1 MMTQSHREQLILA
14 HMPQVE
20 LLARRLHRRGPQVEL
35 DDLISVGTVGLI
47 QAVDRFDPS
56 RNLKRK
62 TLAEHRINGALLD
75 FLRVINPLPRT
86 VRRFRKQRDALIA
99 EFSSTGNTPSADQIA
114 RTLGLSLQRY
124 VRLSLMI
131 IASDLISI
139 EEPSLARRL
148 TG

>member
-20 LLARRLHRRGPQVEL
+20 LLARRLHRRCPQVEL

-56 RNLKRK
+56 RNLKLK

-75 FLRVINPLPRT
+75 YLRVIDPLPRT
-86 VRRFRKQRDALIA
+86 VRRFQKQRDALIA

-114 RTLGLSLQRY
+114 PTLGLSLQRY
-124 VRLSLMI
+124 IRLSLMI